1 MLISAL
7 IMNDDSEVRILL
19 INVCKPFS
27 YLSDVEQRDVC
38 MYLESVALEG
48 CLTVSQCMLQSCK
61 AAF

>member
-7 IMNDDSEVRILL
+7 IMNDDSEVRMQCCVKFSFFFNDYLL

-38 MYLESVALEG
+38 MYLESLALEG
-48 CLTVSQCMLQSCK
+48 
-61 AAF
+61 